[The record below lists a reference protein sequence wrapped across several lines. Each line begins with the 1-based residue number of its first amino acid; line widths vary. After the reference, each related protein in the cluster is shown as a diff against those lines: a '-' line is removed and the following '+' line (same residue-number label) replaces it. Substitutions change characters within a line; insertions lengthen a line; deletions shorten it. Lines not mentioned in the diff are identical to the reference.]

1 MNLHTRMHDRAGR
14 PLSNLLAI
22 VWLVVLLL
30 WQGVVI
36 VGEAASRNAAA
47 FLTIALPV
55 FLLTIFSLVSLM
67 LGNRKAWVHR
77 LVSITLGFHTLIG
90 AVGLLTMVLN
100 IRHVQVLSKTILVLC
115 LLQLAMVVLF
125 HRFAFGRPSRRYFQ
139 AGR

>member
-1 MNLHTRMHDRAGR
+1 L
-14 PLSNLLAI
+14 
-22 VWLVVLLL
+22 VLLL

-47 FLTIALPV
+47 FLTIDLPV

-90 AVGLLTMVLN
+90 AVGLLAMVLD
-100 IRHVQVLSKTILVLC
+100 IGRHVRLVSTTILVLC
-115 LLQLAMVVLF
+115 LLQLALVALF
-125 HRFAFGRPSRRYFQ
+125 YRFAFGRPSCLYFQ
-139 AGR
+139 AGHK